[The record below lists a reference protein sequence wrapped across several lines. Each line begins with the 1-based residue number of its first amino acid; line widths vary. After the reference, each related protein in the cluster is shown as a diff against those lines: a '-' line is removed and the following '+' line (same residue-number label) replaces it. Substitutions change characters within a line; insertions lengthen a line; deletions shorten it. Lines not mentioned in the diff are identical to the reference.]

1 MLKPKKQIT
10 RKEIKKDPLLET
22 IDSIESKFEENKKTI
37 GNAAILVAVVLIG
50 GYIFLNKQNQNKLE
64 SDSALGIAMVAY
76 SNTDYENAKFQLES
90 ISSNFANTGSSNT
103 SNYFLGKIAYINSDL
118 VNSEIYLNNF
128 LNRSDDEVLVC
139 GAIKILADI
148 SMINKNAEKAL
159 MILDKAKSYK
169 LSNLLLFDLRIVKAS
184 VMIAQGALKDALNI
198 LDDINN
204 QKNIPKHLK
213 QRLEELYGMI

>member
-1 MLKPKKQIT
+1 MLKPKKKIT

-37 GNAAILVAVVLIG
+37 GNVAILVFIVLVG

-64 SDSALGIAMVAY
+64 SNSALGIAMVAY
-76 SNTDYENAKFQLES
+76 SNMDYENAKFQFES
-90 ISSNFANTGSSNT
+90 ISSNFANTSSANT
-103 SNYFLGKIAYINSDL
+103 SNFFLGKIAYKNNDL
-118 VNSEIYLNNF
+118 VKSEVYLNNF
-128 LNRSDDEVLVC
+128 LNESDDEALVC

-159 MILDKAKSYK
+159 MILDKAKVYK
-169 LSNLLLFDLRIVKAS
+169 LSKLLLLDLKIVKAS
-184 VMIAQGALKDALNI
+184 VMIAQGDLKDALTI

-204 QKNIPKHLK
+204 QKNIPAHLK
-213 QRLEELYGMI
+213 QRIEELYGMI